1 MNNMYTTDLD
11 GKIVYL
17 EQIFK
22 IAQDRRYSTA
32 IDVWAIILDAEFSS
46 RKYHSLDKREIRGI
60 TAADI
65 ATSLNMHLS
74 SVYHNLKIL
83 QSDEFDML
91 NTEDLIIY
99 NEKGRRVKQKVY
111 QIPRVYYDE
120 FRLVLNEL
128 QDEGF
133 SYPHR
138 LFTFFNILKIRGIL
152 AHYAALLHKDRV
164 LVKNEVEE
172 IEDWYHEW
180 LEPMNIR
187 NSVVAPGVIYKFTID
202 DMRKIL
208 PQIIELLDKYVDS
221 YSEEDELKGVLPVSF
236 TYLLFI
242 PYTKTMREGE
252 WLNRDE
258 FDERVTENM
267 EKISKE
273 EVKECQRD
281 HDTFFKYG
289 LACPVCGE
297 KPP

>member
-1 MNNMYTTDLD
+1 MKSIENTDLG

-32 IDVWAIILDAEFSS
+32 IDVWAIVLDAEFSN
-46 RKYHSLDKREIRGI
+46 RRYHSLDEKEILGI

-83 QSDEFDML
+83 QSDELELL

-111 QIPRVYYDE
+111 QIPRTYYDE
-120 FRLVLNEL
+120 FRLVLSEL

-133 SYPHR
+133 HYPHR

-152 AHYAALLHKDRV
+152 SHYAALLHKDRV
-164 LVKNEVEE
+164 LTRNDFEEVD
-172 IEDWYHEW
+172 DWYHKW
-180 LEPMNIR
+180 LEPINIR
-187 NSVVAPGVIYKFTID
+187 ESVVAPGVIYKFAAD

-208 PQIIELLDKYVDS
+208 PQIIELLNKHVDS
-221 YSEEDELKGVLPVSF
+221 YTDEHEAKGISPVSF
-236 TYLLFI
+236 SYLLFV
-242 PYTKTMREGE
+242 PYNEIMRQGE

-258 FDERVTENM
+258 FDEKVSENM
-267 EKISKE
+267 IKLSKDDI
-273 EVKECQRD
+273 KECQTD

-289 LACPVCGE
+289 LACPVCGD
-297 KPP
+297 KP

>member
-1 MNNMYTTDLD
+1 MNSIENTDLS

-32 IDVWAIILDAEFSS
+32 IDVWAIVLDAEFSN
-46 RKYHSLDKREIRGI
+46 RKYHSLDDREILGI
-60 TAADI
+60 TASDI

-83 QSDEFDML
+83 QSDDLELL

-111 QIPRVYYDE
+111 QIPRIYYDE
-120 FRLVLNEL
+120 FQLVLREL

-133 SYPHR
+133 QYPHR

-152 AHYAALLHKDRV
+152 SHYAALLHKDRV
-164 LVKNEVEE
+164 LTRNDFEEVD
-172 IEDWYHEW
+172 DWYHKW
-180 LEPMNIR
+180 LEPINIR
-187 NSVVAPGVIYKFTID
+187 ASVVAPGVIYKFAAD

-208 PQIIELLDKYVDS
+208 PQIIELLNKHVDS
-221 YSEEDELKGVLPVSF
+221 YTDEHEAKGIMPVSF
-236 TYLLFI
+236 SYLLFV
-242 PYTKTMREGE
+242 PYNEIMRQGE

-267 EKISKE
+267 VRLSKDDM
-273 EVKECQRD
+273 KECEAD

-289 LACPVCGE
+289 LACPVCKE
-297 KPP
+297 KP

>member
-1 MNNMYTTDLD
+1 MSDLDETDLA

-22 IAQDRRYSTA
+22 IALDRRYSTA
-32 IDVWAIILDAEFSS
+32 IDVWAIVLDAEFSS
-46 RKYHSLDKREIRGI
+46 RKYQSLDDREILGI

-83 QSDEFDML
+83 LSDELDLL

-133 SYPHR
+133 NYPHR

-152 AHYAALLHKDRV
+152 SHYAALLHKDRV
-164 LVKNEVEE
+164 LAINEVEE
-172 IEDWYHEW
+172 VEDWYYKW
-180 LEPMNIR
+180 FEPLKIR
-187 NSVVAPGVIYKFTID
+187 DSVVAPGVIYKFPID
-202 DMRKIL
+202 VMRKIL
-208 PQIIELLDKYVDS
+208 PQIIDLINKNVDS
-221 YSEEDELKGVLPVSF
+221 YTEEHEERGVLPVSF

-242 PYTKTMREGE
+242 PYNKQMREGE
-252 WLNRDE
+252 WVNRDE
-258 FDERVTENM
+258 YDERVAENM
-267 EKISKE
+267 IKLTRD
-273 EVKECQRD
+273 EVRECQRD
-281 HDTFFKYG
+281 HETFFRYG

-297 KPP
+297 KP